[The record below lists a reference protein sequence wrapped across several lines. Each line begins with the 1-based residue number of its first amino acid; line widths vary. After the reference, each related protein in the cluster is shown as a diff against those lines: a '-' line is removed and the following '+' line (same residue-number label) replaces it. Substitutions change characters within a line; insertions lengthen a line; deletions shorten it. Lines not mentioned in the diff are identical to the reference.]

1 MSVAIWIVVGIV
13 GLVLGWFILKTV
25 VALAVPT
32 KVSGTLLLKQEL
44 RKNGIAPDNLPAD
57 FYEACIDWAQ
67 GVARVA
73 AGPSRGSPIANRA
86 EFVRAIET
94 LGQMAALWI
103 KEPHSPMFKSWGA
116 SENGY
121 RALFAKYDLKATG

>member
-1 MSVAIWIVVGIV
+1 MSPVIWIVVGIV

-25 VALAVPT
+25 VTLAVPM
-32 KVSGTLLLKQEL
+32 KVSGTLVLKQEL
-44 RKNGIAPDNLPAD
+44 RENGIAPDNLPAD

-73 AGPSRGSPIANRA
+73 AGPRGSPIAYRA

-94 LGQMAALWI
+94 LGRMAALWI
-103 KEPHSPMFKSWGA
+103 REPESPMFKSWGT